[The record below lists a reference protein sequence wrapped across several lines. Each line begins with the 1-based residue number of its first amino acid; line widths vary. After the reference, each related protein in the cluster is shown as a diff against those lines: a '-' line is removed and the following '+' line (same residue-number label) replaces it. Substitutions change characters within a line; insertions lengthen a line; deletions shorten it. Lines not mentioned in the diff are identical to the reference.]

1 MPGMAQPAAPRRRQ
15 TDERPRPALIA
26 PTPPGP
32 LGDPDPDGVVR
43 SIDVALGAARKGRR
57 HLTLLAI
64 SVSDGVVDP
73 QVRLEEV
80 ANLVRNMVRGTD
92 GIWRDGPTSLAV
104 LLADVD
110 GPSVEPVLARL
121 RLRFKG
127 VLPGRTRMGRAAAAP
142 GIGASDL
149 LGLARADRDK

>member
-1 MPGMAQPAAPRRRQ
+1 V
-15 TDERPRPALIA
+15 L
-26 PTPPGP
+26 
-32 LGDPDPDGVVR
+32 R

-64 SVSDGVVDP
+64 RVPDDAP
-73 QVRLEEV
+73 DRDHILHEV
-80 ANLVRNMVRGTD
+80 ATMVRNVVRSTD
-92 GIWRDGPTSLAV
+92 GIWRDGPSSIAV

-121 RLRFKG
+121 RLRLKG

-142 GIGASDL
+142 GVGAEDL
-149 LGLARADRDK
+149 LELARADRDR